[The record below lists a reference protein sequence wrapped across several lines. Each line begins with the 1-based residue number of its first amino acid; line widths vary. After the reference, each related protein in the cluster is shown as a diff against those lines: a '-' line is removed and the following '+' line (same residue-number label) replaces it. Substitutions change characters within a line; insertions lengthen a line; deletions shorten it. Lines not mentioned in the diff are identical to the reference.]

1 MQGTIIKVNV
11 VEGEEVNEGDQIVV
25 MEAMKM
31 EQPIAAHRHGIIR
44 NLNATVGS
52 AVSSGEIMCE
62 IVDE

>member
-1 MQGTIIKVNV
+1 V